1 MWRQLQ
7 SFMCRT
13 FVLTDLP
20 GVCVVPPSQYQIPGC
35 SLVSLGALSSESLS
49 PSPLSDCHWWCRWR
63 CTVALETFSPAM
75 TRHWQNL
82 SLLRL
87 TIWHTHT
94 VSQDKCAVG
103 RCCRGNDARSPG
115 LTWKY
120 KNRNVSIKC
129 CKLWS
134 KEIILHIYIVFI
146 KIIVFF
152 GSHLVFVNFRA
163 AETDLEGGQLHVF
176 PCFYSLTED
185 QTGLYITGSTTRGL
199 TGGSL

>member
-1 MWRQLQ
+1 MSCTHRKTSVSSACEDSCSPL
-7 SFMCRT
+7 CAGHLYCPT
-13 FVLTDLP
+13 
-20 GVCVVPPSQYQIPGC
+20 SQVSVWSHPLNIK
-35 SLVSLGALSSESLS
+35 SLGVHWCLLGHF
-49 PSPLSDCHWWCRWR
+49 PLKVCHHLLRLIA
-63 CTVALETFSPAM
+63 TDGVGEGEGA
-75 TRHWQNL
+75 L

-129 CKLWS
+129 CRLWS